1 MTAER
6 EDMIPYGSVW
16 GLRIRQDRGC
26 HVHYD
31 ITNALSEN
39 IKLLLLFCTL
49 RMSSSIINTIHI
61 RESVPQLRAKLED
74 IDNQIS
80 QAAVGTDADEDRLCQ
95 LRKIPNTQ
103 LILEKK
109 TRLTEQVTRGYKL
122 LNYLISMRR
131 MVAEELEL
139 KLLETEE

>member
-1 MTAER
+1 
-6 EDMIPYGSVW
+6 
-16 GLRIRQDRGC
+16 
-26 HVHYD
+26 
-31 ITNALSEN
+31 
-39 IKLLLLFCTL
+39 
-49 RMSSSIINTIHI
+49 MSSSIINTIHI
-61 RESVPQLRAKLED
+61 VESVPQLRKKLED

-80 QAAVGTDADEDRLCQ
+80 QAAVETDADEDRLRQ

-131 MVAEELEL
+131 IVAEELEL